1 MVEVPEVENAYPENR
16 MFGVMLPA
24 YGVYIRH
31 ADNIRFV
38 NMTLS
43 TIGNKEE
50 RHAIVAEDVNGLEIT
65 NSTLQSPASELPIV
79 HLKDCKNVTV
89 PENLQ

>member
-1 MVEVPEVENAYPENR
+1 
-16 MFGVMLPA
+16 
-24 YGVYIRH
+24 
-31 ADNIRFV
+31 
-38 NMTLS
+38 MTLS

-65 NSTLQSPASELPIV
+65 NSTLQSPASELPVV